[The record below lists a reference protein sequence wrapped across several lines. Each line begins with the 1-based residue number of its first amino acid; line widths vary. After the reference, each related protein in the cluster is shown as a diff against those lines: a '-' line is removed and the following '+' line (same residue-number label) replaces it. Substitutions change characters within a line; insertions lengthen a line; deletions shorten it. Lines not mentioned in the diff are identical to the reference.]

1 MFGLIPI
8 AYPAPPSYPAPY
20 IDDTRANP
28 YPMRKLRKYQG
39 PADWEVRKARKAR
52 RRMVNESR
60 RMNRK

>member
-1 MFGLIPI
+1 M
-8 AYPAPPSYPAPY
+8 PY
-20 IDDTRANP
+20 IGDTRANP

-39 PADWEVRKARKAR
+39 PAAWEVRKAKKGR